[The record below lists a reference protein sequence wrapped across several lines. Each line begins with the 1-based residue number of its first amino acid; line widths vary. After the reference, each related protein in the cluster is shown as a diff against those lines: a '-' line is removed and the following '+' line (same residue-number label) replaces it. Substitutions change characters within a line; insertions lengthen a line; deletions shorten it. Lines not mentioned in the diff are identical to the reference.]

1 MGLARE
7 VGHTGGGKGGRGT
20 PFLPQGCKARRAAAC
35 VALAPHTAHR
45 AHLGRSA
52 VRRLSRLAVLQ
63 ESGARTRLRCAH
75 ARSVPFPNV
84 YTKFAIESRYQ
95 RSGAHIWSIRK
106 HARAPRTLALILQAT
121 FRSHQPPLLAR
132 LYRLPSVSSRRLER
146 GLAGGPFTVPA
157 RQRTAGASAGGRACG
172 RVEVGRSVAKT
183 AKRGGGEEG
192 GGAGLRTMARQ
203 MGW

>member
-1 MGLARE
+1 VGGWGGGGARYAPPPARLQGEACGCMCRTCSTHRPPRPHRRYAVCLGLQSCKSLAR
-7 VGHTGGGKGGRGT
+7 G
-20 PFLPQGCKARRAAAC
+20 PA
-35 VALAPHTAHR
+35 
-45 AHLGRSA
+45 SA
-52 VRRLSRLAVLQ
+52 VRTRDPFLSRTFTQSLL
-63 ESGARTRLRCAH
+63 C
-75 ARSVPFPNV
+75 
-84 YTKFAIESRYQ
+84 ESRYQ

-121 FRSHQPPLLAR
+121 FRSLQPPLLAR
-132 LYRLPSVSSRRLER
+132 LYRWPSVSSRRLER

-172 RVEVGRSVAKT
+172 RVEVGRSVAET